1 MKEKV
6 LSMLTALTLLLSL
19 CVPAFA
25 AEDTGATLGGAT
37 TQDWYYNAARWAIGS
52 DVAESGDK
60 TGNTLPAADWA
71 KMLRTVYGRTDIPEE
86 SGMLLRAGAVSS
98 LYSLFGSGEKAVAAP
113 FADVPEDDA
122 NYDAV
127 LWARAKGITN
137 GTDENLF
144 APSEALT
151 LGQAVTMLYRWRM
164 AQDGFVEIETPVFRK
179 ALTAETVA
187 LRFYADAP
195 NVPYIGVGRFYSLML
210 PGKTLRIEKT
220 GESAYTLTNDNGSA
234 SADTAAETFSSDN
247 YVAFTNQME
256 LVQQGAPNV
265 YLDGY
270 GFARVDHNEYD
281 KDPARVTLRFA
292 DYGIDL
298 RGDDAEVYFPFQ
310 TLADMFSEIGYH
322 YAAYNGV
329 NVYVNEDNQLPTMYN
344 RDEHYYDSILS
355 MTYRPAD
362 LASFGYREMCFAIDH
377 FFGMPG
383 ATTLERKCDL
393 AGVGLDKALERYG
406 ESGLLT
412 RKQLCSTDMSQY
424 QLGLSRL
431 SLLLYDKGHTLIE
444 PFVLN
449 KSINARYKE
458 DTSILNDLVP
468 DYQETDRMKTG
479 SNTTALMETRTPIYD
494 PDMKIEDSYYKGTT
508 YIKYKDTVICVFNS
522 FMKEDYDEWQA
533 FYAGTGKRPTGET
546 SGLMSVIEA
555 LERAQAD
562 PEVKNFIIDI
572 TLNGGGSADVV
583 AALTSL
589 LVNDSRIRM
598 KNILTGQTVTTYYEI
613 DRNFDG
619 KFDEKDAEVSYDGLN
634 VAVLTSGYS
643 FSCANLF
650 PSIMKEHGVLL
661 LGHRSGGGT
670 CAIQMMSDA
679 CGYSFQISSYMGH
692 LVNDAGESIDS
703 GIPVDV
709 ELLKYDDDGKEDY
722 SGFYDFD
729 AMREAMN
736 TFYAQKPAA

>member
-1 MKEKV
+1 MRRRTIS
-6 LSMLTALTLLLSL
+6 LLTALALALSL
-19 CVPAFA
+19 SVPALA
-25 AEDTGATLGGAT
+25 AEGTGATLGDAAT
-37 TQDWYYNAARWAIGS
+37 TDWYYNAARWAIGS
-52 DVAESGDK
+52 GVAESGAEPGK
-60 TGNTLPAADWA
+60 PMSAADWA
-71 KMLRTVYGRTDIPEE
+71 SMLRAASGRTDIPET
-86 SGMLLRAGAVSS
+86 SGALPRSAAVGY
-98 LYSLFGSGEKAVAAP
+98 LYDYFGNGEKVPAAP

-122 NYDAV
+122 SYDAV

-137 GTDENLF
+137 GTDDNLF
-144 APSEALT
+144 APVEALT

-164 AQDGFVEIETPVFRK
+164 AQDGYVEIEAPVFRK
-179 ALTAETVA
+179 ALTAETVT
-187 LRFYADAP
+187 LRYYADTP
-195 NVPYIGVGRFYSLML
+195 NVPFIGVSKFYALML
-210 PGKTLRIEKT
+210 PGKTLEVEKT
-220 GESAYTLTNDNGSA
+220 GESAYTLTNANGSA

-270 GFARVDHNEYD
+270 GFARVNHNEYD
-281 KDPARVTLRFA
+281 KDPARVTFRFA

-298 RGDDAEVYFPFQ
+298 RGDDSEVYFPFQ

-329 NVYVNEDNQLPTMYN
+329 NVYVNADNQTPVMYD
-344 RDEHYYDSILS
+344 RDKHYYDPILR

-362 LASFGYREMCFAIDH
+362 LASFGYREMCFAIDN
-377 FFGMPG
+377 FYGLPG
-383 ATTLERKCDL
+383 ASTLERKCDL
-393 AGVGLDKALERYG
+393 AAVGLDKALERYG
-406 ESGLLT
+406 EPGLLT
-412 RKQLCSTDMSQY
+412 RERLCSTDMSQY

-431 SLLLYDKGHTLIE
+431 SRLLYDKGHTLIL
-444 PFVLN
+444 PFVLYDD
-449 KSINARYKE
+449 IRERYKADGSLVE
-458 DTSILNDLVP
+458 DLNA
-468 DYQETDRMKTG
+468 DYEETLSLRTG
-479 SNTTALMETRTPIYD
+479 NNSTALLEKRAPIYD
-494 PDMKIEDSYYKGTT
+494 PDMEPMDSYEKGTT

-522 FMKEDYDEWQA
+522 FMKENYAEWQA
-533 FYAGTGKRPTGET
+533 FYAGTGERPTGET
-546 SGLMSVIEA
+546 SGLMSVVEA

-589 LVNDSRIRM
+589 LVEDNRVRT
-598 KNILTGQTVTTYYEI
+598 KNTLTGQIVTTYYDI

-634 VAVLTSGYS
+634 IAVLTSGCS

-650 PSIMKEHGVLL
+650 PSIMRDHGVLL

-679 CGYSFQISSYMGH
+679 NGYSYQISSYMGH
-692 LVNDAGESIDS
+692 LVNDAGESID
-703 GIPVDV
+703 GGVPVDV
-709 ELLKYDDDGKEDY
+709 ELLRHDDEGKEDY

-729 AMREAMN
+729 VMREAVN
-736 TFYAQKPAA
+736 AFYAQKPAA

>member
-1 MKEKV
+1 MKRKA
-6 LSMLTALTLLLSL
+6 LSLLTALTLLLSL
-19 CVPAFA
+19 CVPALA
-25 AEDTGATLGGAT
+25 AEDTGAALGGAT

-52 DVAESGDK
+52 GTLERSDK
-60 TGNTLPAADWA
+60 VGTPLSAAGWA
-71 KMLRTVYGRTDIPEE
+71 KMLRAVYGQADIPEE
-86 SGMLLRAGAVSS
+86 SGILLRAGAVSS
-98 LYSLFGSGEKAVAAP
+98 LYALFGGGEKAVAAP
-113 FADVPEDDA
+113 FADVSENDA

-151 LGQAVTMLYRWRM
+151 LGQAATMLYRCRM
-164 AQDGFVEIETPVFRK
+164 AADGFVEIEAPVFRK
-179 ALTAETVA
+179 TLTAETVT

-195 NVPYIGVGRFYSLML
+195 NVPFIGVGEFYSLML
-210 PGKTLRIEKT
+210 PGKTLRVEKT

-234 SADTAAETFSSDN
+234 SADTAADTFSSDN

-281 KDPARVTLRFA
+281 KDPERVTFRFA

-298 RGDDAEVYFPFQ
+298 RGDDSEVYFPFQ

-322 YAAYNGV
+322 YAAYNGI
-329 NVYVNEDNQLPTMYN
+329 NVYVNEDNQIPAMYT
-344 RDEHYYDSILS
+344 RDEHYYDPILR

-377 FFGMPG
+377 FYGLPG
-383 ATTLERKCDL
+383 ASTLERKCDL

-406 ESGLLT
+406 ESGVLT
-412 RKQLCSTDMSQY
+412 REQLRSTDMSSY

-431 SLLLYDKGHTLIE
+431 GRLLHDRGHTLIL
-444 PFVLN
+444 PFVLYDT
-449 KSINARYKE
+449 IRERYKE
-458 DTSILNDLVP
+458 DQSLVEDLNP
-468 DYQETDRMKTG
+468 DYKETMSVQTG
-479 SNTTALMETRTPIYD
+479 RDTTALLEKRAAAYD
-494 PDMKIEDSYYKGTT
+494 PGMEPMDSYEKGVS

-522 FMKEDYDEWQA
+522 FMNENYNEWQA
-533 FYAGTGKRPTGET
+533 FYAGTGERPTGET
-546 SGLMSVIEA
+546 SGLMAVVEA

-583 AALTSL
+583 AALASL
-589 LVNDSRIRM
+589 LVDDSRVQM
-598 KNILTGQTVTTYYEI
+598 KNTLTGQIMTTFYDI

-634 VAVLTSGYS
+634 LAVLTSGYS

-650 PSIMKEHGVLL
+650 PSIMRDHGVLL
-661 LGHRSGGGT
+661 LGHRSGGGA
-670 CAIQMMSDA
+670 CAIQMMSDSN
-679 CGYSFQISSYMGH
+679 GYGYQMSSYMGH
-692 LVNDAGESIDS
+692 LVNSAGESIDG

-709 ELLKYDDDGKEDY
+709 ELLKYDGEGNEDY

-729 AMREAMN
+729 AMREAVN
-736 TFYAQKPAA
+736 AFYAQKPAA